1 MSSQLDDTDDA
12 ANAFNVQWSNF
23 VQKLA
28 KKIKKEIYI
37 NSQSPLYFFWK
48 NIVWFLAHFLTKIWP
63 YVCNRERS
71 SNIDENTPLINEE
84 EKTNRTTSSTLT
96 CFRNHKW
103 KLILIVIIV
112 AIAVALVIYFT
123 YSVVTYGA
131 IQLIVFEF
139 NVWGMPGGIGK
150 THASEK

>member
-1 MSSQLDDTDDA
+1 MLPTRLK
-12 ANAFNVQWSNF
+12 FNGQILFKNMP
-23 VQKLA
+23 
-28 KKIKKEIYI
+28 KKIKKEIHI
-37 NSQSPLYFFWK
+37 NSQSHLNFFWK

-63 YVCNRERS
+63 SVCNRERS

-84 EKTNRTTSSTLT
+84 EKTNRTTSLS

-103 KLILIVIIV
+103 KLILIVIII

-150 THASEK
+150 EYAFEK

>member
-1 MSSQLDDTDDA
+1 M
-12 ANAFNVQWSNF
+12 
-23 VQKLA
+23 
-28 KKIKKEIYI
+28 
-37 NSQSPLYFFWK
+37 
-48 NIVWFLAHFLTKIWP
+48 
-63 YVCNRERS
+63 CNRERS

-84 EKTNRTTSSTLT
+84 EKTNRTTSLS

-103 KLILIVIIV
+103 KLILIVIII

-150 THASEK
+150 EYAFEK

>member
-1 MSSQLDDTDDA
+1 MVKFCSKTC
-12 ANAFNVQWSNF
+12 
-23 VQKLA
+23 QKKL
-28 KKIKKEIYI
+28 KKKFISIPNY
-37 NSQSPLYFFWK
+37 PFTFFWK
-48 NIVWFLAHFLTKIWP
+48 NFVWFLAHFLTKIWP
-63 YVCNRERS
+63 FVCNRERS

-84 EKTNRTTSSTLT
+84 EKTNRTTSSTLS

>member
-1 MSSQLDDTDDA
+1 MMLPTRLK
-12 ANAFNVQWSNF
+12 FNGQILFKN
-23 VQKLA
+23 LP
-28 KKIKKEIYI
+28 KKIKKEIHI
-37 NSQSPLYFFWK
+37 NSQSHLNFFWK

-84 EKTNRTTSSTLT
+84 EKTNRTTSSTLS

-150 THASEK
+150 THASEI

>member
-1 MSSQLDDTDDA
+1 M
-12 ANAFNVQWSNF
+12 
-23 VQKLA
+23 
-28 KKIKKEIYI
+28 
-37 NSQSPLYFFWK
+37 
-48 NIVWFLAHFLTKIWP
+48 
-63 YVCNRERS
+63 CNRERS

-84 EKTNRTTSSTLT
+84 EKTNRTTSLS

-103 KLILIVIIV
+103 KLILVVIIV